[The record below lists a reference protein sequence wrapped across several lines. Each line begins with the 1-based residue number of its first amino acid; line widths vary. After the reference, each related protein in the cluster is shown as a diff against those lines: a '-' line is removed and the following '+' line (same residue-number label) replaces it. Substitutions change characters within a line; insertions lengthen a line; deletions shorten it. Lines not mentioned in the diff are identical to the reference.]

1 MIRHGLLVFAD
12 EMRQLNIRVA
22 GLSLLER
29 GIRTM
34 ARAGIKHL
42 HIVVPDGPPPTLSRL
57 VKNLDINIEFLVWG
71 AAPSPAAAPQGD
83 FLLLLGDY
91 VHHHSSLQALVKSG
105 LGNQD
110 LVVQIGNPDQQNL
123 LQAVSVTAASLDFGE
138 TTDPGTQASTGAFL
152 CSADLFSPAELAATA
167 ATPLEFLRTGAVGRQ
182 IVLSEEPLP
191 LWHRVVDRRSA
202 RAAKNMLF
210 SQVTKST
217 SGWISRH
224 INARISI
231 PTSKLLIET
240 GISPHMITVLL
251 VLTTGL
257 GAAYLVT
264 QAHIYSYLAG
274 AGILWQFAAIFDR
287 CDGEVAR
294 VKLCESKF
302 GEWFDTLTDNI
313 AYIFAYI
320 CMLIGIHHLYPET
333 PLYLYLGFS
342 AIGALL
348 LTLAVMY
355 RFALKTGSGS
365 LQNYQVEFAKVPDEQ
380 KGKIYRLLE
389 RTGFMGK
396 RDFFSFF
403 FFLTAIFNCFEISY
417 WFAIIGI
424 HLQALGV
431 LLSQHKMLQHY
442 RKPNPEAPAG
452 VPSLNALSV
461 SHTAAKDRR

>member
-1 MIRHGLLVFAD
+1 MIRQGLLVFAGG
-12 EMRQLNIRVA
+12 RHQLNIRVA

-42 HIVVPDGPPPTLSRL
+42 QILVPDGPPPTLSRI
-57 VKNLDINIEFLVWG
+57 VENLDLNIEFLFWG
-71 AAPSPAAAPQGD
+71 TAPPPATAPQED
-83 FLLLLGDY
+83 FLLILGDY
-91 VHHHSSLQALVKSG
+91 VHHHASLQALVNSG

-110 LVVQIGNPDQQNL
+110 IVVQVGNPDQQNL
-123 LQAVSVTAASLDFGE
+123 QQAVSVTAALEFGE
-138 TTDPGTQASTGAFL
+138 ITNPDAKASAGAFL

-167 ATPLEFLRTGAVGRQ
+167 ATPLEFLRTRTVGRE
-182 IVLSEEPLP
+182 IGLLEEPLP
-191 LWHRVVDRRSA
+191 LWHRVVDRRGA

-224 INARISI
+224 VNARISI

-240 GISPHMITVLL
+240 GISPHMITILL

-264 QAHIYSYLAG
+264 QAHNYAHLAG

-320 CMLIGIHHLYPET
+320 CMLIGMHNLYPET

-348 LTLAVMY
+348 LTLALMY
-355 RFALKTGSGS
+355 SFALKTGSGS
-365 LQNYQVEFAKVPDEQ
+365 LQNYLVEFAKVPDAQ
-380 KGKIYRLLE
+380 KGKIDRFLE
-389 RTGFMGK
+389 RTGFLGK

-403 FFLTAIFNCFEISY
+403 FFVTAIFNCFEISY

-431 LLSQHKMLQHY
+431 MLSQHKMLQHY
-442 RKPNPEAPAG
+442 RNPTPEAPAA
-452 VPSLNALSV
+452 PTSLETLPV
-461 SHTAAKDRR
+461 SPTAAKDRR